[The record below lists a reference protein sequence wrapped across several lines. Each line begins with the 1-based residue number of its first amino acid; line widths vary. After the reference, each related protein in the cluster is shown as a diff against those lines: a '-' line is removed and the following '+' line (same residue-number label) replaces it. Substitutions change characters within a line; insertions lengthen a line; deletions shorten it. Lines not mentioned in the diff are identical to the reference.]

1 MALNGD
7 LSDLSL
13 PDLFY
18 IFQMRGMTGRL
29 ALQADH
35 DDAVLY
41 FQRGKLVHVASSR
54 IAQHLGQLLVRME
67 KLTLEQLGVAL
78 ALQATTHA
86 SQPLGEILVGQGWLS
101 LDDLNLFLTHQA
113 EEVLYRVLAWPSGSF
128 TFAAAT
134 TAPLL
139 TPLRDLNVEQII
151 LEATRRADEW
161 AAIRAKIPSLD
172 CGVTLL
178 NNPALDGFTDNLRL
192 KARIVMASV
201 AEGAQT
207 LRQVARAT
215 GLDEGEIMR
224 IAYELA
230 QREVVTISR
239 PPTAAIAAP
248 DAPALPPSPAPVQ
261 RSLLAPRRPTTS
273 LIRAPGS

>member
-54 IAQHLGQLLVRME
+54 ISQHLGQLLVRMDR
-67 KLTLEQLGVAL
+67 LTLEQLGVAL

-86 SQPLGEILVGQGWLS
+86 SQPLGEILVSEGWLS
-101 LDDLNLFLTHQA
+101 PDDLNLFLTHQA

-128 TFAAAT
+128 NFAATT

-139 TPLRDLNVEQII
+139 MPLRELKVEQII

-172 CGVTLL
+172 CGVLL
-178 NNPALDGFTDNLRL
+178 NDPSLYGITDNLRL
-192 KARIVMASV
+192 KARIVIASIT
-201 AEGAQT
+201 EGALT
-207 LRQVARAT
+207 LRQVVRAT

-230 QREVVTISR
+230 RREAITITK
-239 PPTAAIAAP
+239 PPTATVVAAG
-248 DAPALPPSPAPVQ
+248 ASALPPPPTPVQ
-261 RSLLAPRRPTTS
+261 RSLLAPRRTTGS
-273 LIRAPGS
+273 LVRAPGS